1 MKQHIA
7 PRARQDGLVVRVL
20 EDEVL
25 VYELD
30 EHKAHCLNDTA
41 ARVWKRC
48 DGKST
53 AADIARSLAEELGE
67 PVDEGVV
74 WLALGELWKLHLLE
88 GEEQPAE
95 NGISRK
101 QFVRKAGLAAAVT
114 LPVVSSLAVPSAA
127 MAVTGVPCGQ
137 PCTVGGIPCAAP
149 CNACVNNVCV
159 QAL

>member
-88 GEEQPAE
+88 GEAQPAE